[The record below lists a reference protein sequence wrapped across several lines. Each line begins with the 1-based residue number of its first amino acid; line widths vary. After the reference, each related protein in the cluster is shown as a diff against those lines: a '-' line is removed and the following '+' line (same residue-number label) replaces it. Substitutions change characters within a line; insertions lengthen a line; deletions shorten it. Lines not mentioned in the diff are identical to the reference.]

1 MFGYSVPTG
10 RTPEVLAA
18 VDLGSNSFHLIVA
31 RLENGQLHVIDRLRE
46 MVRLAAG
53 LDEHRMLTD
62 EAQARAL
69 GCLRRFGERLRD
81 LPQGAV
87 RAAGTNTLRQ
97 ARNGDAF
104 RLAAERALGHPIEVI
119 AGREEARLVYLGVA
133 HGLASVKGR
142 RLVIDI
148 GGGSTEFIIGE
159 GFDPLYR
166 ESVAVGCV
174 SMSEAVF
181 GDGRVTEKRM
191 RKAELVTRIELEPIE
206 ASYRR
211 TGWEATVGSSGTVRA
226 IGAILEAQ
234 GWSQNGISRAGMAK
248 LRQALIDAGHVD
260 LLSVGGLKDERRP
273 VLAGGFA
280 VLSAAF
286 EALGIEHMQ
295 VSDMALREGLLY
307 DFLGR
312 FRHEDVRENTVSR
325 LATRVGVD
333 AEQARRVEGTAR
345 FCLEQVAA
353 PWSLVAEAHGEVL
366 AWAAR
371 LHEIGLVVSHHQYHK
386 HGAYILLNADL
397 AGFSRQEQAVLA
409 ALVRAHRR
417 RFALPVFDALEE
429 ADRTPAKRLCLVLR
443 LAALLHRGRMDDHL
457 PEFALSIDPA
467 DPDRIRLQFPEG
479 WLDAHPL
486 TAADLKQE
494 ASRLK
499 AAGFKLKVA

>member
-1 MFGYSVPTG
+1 MG
-10 RTPEVLAA
+10 
-18 VDLGSNSFHLIVA
+18 
-31 RLENGQLHVIDRLRE
+31 
-46 MVRLAAG
+46 
-53 LDEHRMLTD
+53 
-62 EAQARAL
+62 
-69 GCLRRFGERLRD
+69 
-81 LPQGAV
+81 
-87 RAAGTNTLRQ
+87 
-97 ARNGDAF
+97 
-104 RLAAERALGHPIEVI
+104 
-119 AGREEARLVYLGVA
+119 
-133 HGLASVKGR
+133 
-142 RLVIDI
+142 
-148 GGGSTEFIIGE
+148 
-159 GFDPLYR
+159 
-166 ESVAVGCV
+166 
-174 SMSEAVF
+174 
-181 GDGRVTEKRM
+181 
-191 RKAELVTRIELEPIE
+191 
-206 ASYRR
+206 
-211 TGWEATVGSSGTVRA
+211 
-226 IGAILEAQ
+226 
-234 GWSQNGISRAGMAK
+234 K

-260 LLSVGGLKDERRP
+260 LVSVGGLKDERRP

-345 FCLEQVAA
+345 FCREQVAQH
-353 PWSLVAEAHGEVL
+353 WSLMAEAHGEML

-371 LHEIGLVVSHHQYHK
+371 LHEIGLVISHNQYHK

-429 ADRTPAKRLCLVLR
+429 ADRMPAKRLCVLLR

-457 PEFALSIDPA
+457 PELALSIDPA
-467 DPDRIRLQFPEG
+467 DPDRIRLQLPEG
-479 WLDAHPL
+479 WLDTHPL

-494 ASRLK
+494 VARLK
-499 AAGFKLKVA
+499 AAGFKLKMA